1 MSGPSVDTPKTR
13 NAPPRAAA
21 MVEALRGLGYTPAT
35 ALADLIDNSIT
46 AEATRVEIDFHWAGP
61 DSWIRIADDGRG
73 MTDSELEKAM
83 RIGDRNPLQA
93 REAGDLG
100 RFGLG
105 LKTASFSQARRL
117 TVSSLKAGENSC
129 LRWDLDVLASD
140 PKGDWSL
147 LEGSHRGSEGRC
159 SLYEGANRGT
169 VVLWECLDRIV
180 TRSFK
185 EQDFLDLIDQ
195 VEAHLSMVFH
205 RYLDRSGSGIEILL
219 NRRKI
224 KPWDPFLSSHPFSWH
239 SPEVQIGIGSFR
251 TCVQAYV
258 LPHKDRLSDKEHLD
272 AGGPEGW
279 ASQQGFYI
287 YRGRRLLLAGS
298 WLGLGR
304 GRSWSK
310 DESHRLARIRLDIS
324 NSADADWKIDIRK
337 ASAHPPVALRE
348 QLTRL
353 AEDARDRARR
363 VFLHRAQSNSS
374 LGRSDDLAPVWVSQE
389 LASGRRYRIDRQH
402 PAIVALTE
410 DGGDLGERVEAMLR
424 VLEETIPV
432 QRIWLEAA
440 ETGEHAKG
448 GFTAEAEESV
458 KEVLTVLYRNL
469 VVRKGMTPQDA
480 RAQLLKTEPFDL
492 HPELVASLPE
502 VISRKKPTP

>member
-1 MSGPSVDTPKTR
+1 MSDLPIDTPKTR
-13 NAPPRAAA
+13 NAPPKAAA
-21 MVEALRGLGYTPAT
+21 MVEALRGLGYTAAT
-35 ALADLIDNSIT
+35 AIADLIDNSIS
-46 AEATRVEIDFHWAGP
+46 AEASKVEIDFHWAGS
-61 DSWIRIADDGRG
+61 DSWIRIADNGRG
-73 MTDSELEKAM
+73 MTDTELDKAM
-83 RIGDRNPLQA
+83 RIGDRNPLQVRDVA
-93 REAGDLG
+93 DLG

-117 TVSSLKAGENSC
+117 TVSSLKSGDTSR
-129 LRWDLDVLASD
+129 LRWDLDVLAND
-140 PKGDWSL
+140 AEGNWSL
-147 LEGSHRGSEGRC
+147 LEGAHRGSEGRC
-159 SLYEGANRGT
+159 ALPEKSDHGT

-180 TRSFK
+180 TPAFK

-195 VEAHLSMVFH
+195 VESHLGMVFH
-205 RYLDRSGSGIEILL
+205 RYLDHSGPEIEILIIG
-219 NRRKI
+219 RKI
-224 KPWDPFLSSHPFSWH
+224 KPWDPFLSRHPFSWH
-239 SPEVQIGIGSFR
+239 SPEVEIGVGALR
-251 TCVQAYV
+251 TSVQAFV
-258 LPHKDRLSDKEHLD
+258 LPHKDRLSEKEYLS

-287 YRGRRLLLAGS
+287 YRGRRLLVAGS

-310 DESHRLARIRLDIS
+310 DESHRLARIRVDIS
-324 NSADADWKIDIRK
+324 NRADADWKIDIRK
-337 ASAHPPVALRE
+337 ASAHPPASLRE

-353 AEDARDRARR
+353 ADDARDRARR

-374 LGRSDDLAPVWVSQE
+374 LGRSDELAPVWISKE

-402 PAIVALTE
+402 PAIAALTE
-410 DGGDLGERVEAMLR
+410 EGGDLGRRVEAMLR

-458 KEVLTVLYRNL
+458 KEVLGVLYRNL

-480 RAQLLKTEPFDL
+480 KSQLLKTEPFDL
-492 HPELVASLPE
+492 HPHLVASLPDD
-502 VISRKKPTP
+502 ISRN